1 MSQPPAERK
10 YKYEDHRDISP
21 DLVDY
26 LLSVADVS
34 NIYSL
39 DIGEINDYLN
49 HLEQYQD
56 EQYVQY
62 QQSNRSM

>member
-10 YKYEDHRDISP
+10 YKYKDHRDIGP
-21 DLVDY
+21 DMVAY

-39 DIGEINDYLN
+39 DIEEINDYLN
-49 HLEQYQD
+49 DLEQYQD
-56 EQYVQY
+56 EQYVQH